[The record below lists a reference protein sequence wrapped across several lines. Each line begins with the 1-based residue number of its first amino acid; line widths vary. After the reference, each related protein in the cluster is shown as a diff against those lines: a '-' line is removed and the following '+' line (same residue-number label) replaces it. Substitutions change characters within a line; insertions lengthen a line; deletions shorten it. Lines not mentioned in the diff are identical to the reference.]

1 MDNVAKMPLVILVV
15 SVFAFGSA
23 SVLKSSNILAE
34 EIRSIEVAMGGSL
47 YLHLCASFFLGGLCR
62 LVTQKN
68 LWLALPP
75 TTLSVLA
82 LIMLDEGMQQL
93 FPSRHFSWLDML
105 ANIIGVLSGTYF
117 VNAILKA
124 WAFTQK

>member
-1 MDNVAKMPLVILVV
+1 MDNVAKAPLVILIV

-23 SVLKSSNILAE
+23 SILKSSNILAE
-34 EIRSIEVAMGGSL
+34 EIRSIELIMGGSI

-75 TTLSVLA
+75 TTLIVLT
-82 LIMLDEGMQQL
+82 LIMLDECMQQL
-93 FPSRHFSWLDML
+93 IPARHFSWLDML